1 MKSSEKD
8 IQNLIDICQAHDV
21 IMIGV
26 FGSTA
31 RGEAT
36 SSSDIDVLVRFAKPK
51 SLLTLIAL
59 ERQLAAALGR
69 PVDLV
74 TEQSLHPYLR
84 PAVLRDL
91 QVVYEAQ

>member
-1 MKSSEKD
+1 
-8 IQNLIDICQAHDV
+8 
-21 IMIGV
+21 MIGV

-31 RGEAT
+31 RSEAT
-36 SSSDIDVLVRFAKPK
+36 SGSDVDVLVCFAKPK
-51 SLLTLIAL
+51 SLPTLIAL
-59 ERQLAAALGR
+59 ERQLAAALGK

-84 PAVLRDL
+84 SAVLRDL